1 MSLEMLKSLVST
13 LILALAV
20 VQALGM
26 AQVRGYVRLLPFEK
40 KRLRQLHRWGG
51 IAVLVLIL
59 AVAVICVFGEGY
71 VCYSPRVKAHVVMG
85 ALAIL
90 VLLLKVAITH
100 RFRRYLRYNTA
111 LGATAGLLILGT
123 FITSALWYFAQFA

>member
-1 MSLEMLKSLVST
+1 MSLEMLKSGVTSI
-13 LILALAV
+13 ILALAL

-26 AQVRGYVRLLPFEK
+26 AQVRGYVRLFPLER

-59 AVAVICVFGEGY
+59 AVAVICVFGERY
-71 VCYSPRVKAHVVMG
+71 AYYSLRVKAHAVMG
-85 ALAIL
+85 VLAIL

-100 RFRRYLRYNTA
+100 RSRRHLRFALA
-111 LGATAGLLILGT
+111 LGAAAGLLILGT
-123 FITSALWYFAQFA
+123 FMASALWYLVQVA